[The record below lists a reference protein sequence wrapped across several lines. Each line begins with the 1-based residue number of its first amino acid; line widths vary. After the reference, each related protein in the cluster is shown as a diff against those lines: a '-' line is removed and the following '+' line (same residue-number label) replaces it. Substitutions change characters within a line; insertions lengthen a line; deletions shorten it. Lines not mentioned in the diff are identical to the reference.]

1 MLDVKVPD
9 DLWATATLPEGVL
22 ERWLVPDGATVGA
35 GDPVAAIRLEES
47 LHEVIAPAPGRL
59 AIAAAEGAVIEP
71 GTLLAR
77 LDPAGVGNRGN

>member
-9 DLWATATLPEGVL
+9 NLWATATLPEGVL
-22 ERWLVPDGATVGA
+22 ERWLVPDGATVAA
-35 GDPVAAIRLEES
+35 GDPVAAIRLEEA
-47 LHEVIAPAPGRL
+47 LHEVIALAPGRL

-77 LDPAGVGNRGN
+77 LDPG